1 MLTIPEKSRQGFA
14 FIFED
19 ESLQA
24 FTPVTARYRVH
35 DPETALEL
43 IGWTDLSPAS
53 TVTVVIPATA
63 NRIVDDS
70 KAYELRTVTVQSD
83 FDTDNQLSQDRT
95 YRVQNLSGFT

>member
-19 ESLQA
+19 ENLRS
-24 FTPVTARYRVH
+24 FTPATVRYRVH

-43 IGWTDLSPAS
+43 VAWTEATPDT
-53 TVTVVIPATA
+53 TVTVVIPASA

-70 KAYELRTVTVQSD
+70 KAYELRTLTVQSD
-83 FDTDNQLSQDRT
+83 FDSDEQLSQDRT
-95 YRVQNLSGFT
+95 YRVQNLSGFQ